1 VSQPARVRRRRRV
14 LLTRRERLVIPPWPP
29 LRRVL
34 EKILVD
40 YGVAGTLSLALVDD
54 AEIRRVHR
62 QFLGQDTATDVL
74 SFLLETE
81 GEGIGGLDD
90 VFGEVVVSAETALRE
105 ASKRG
110 LTPEREVALY
120 SIHGTLHLV
129 GFDDTDATSCRKMR
143 REERKYLMIY
153 EAALGH

>member
-1 VSQPARVRRRRRV
+1 M
-14 LLTRRERLVIPPWPP
+14 EIPGCDGW
-29 LRRVL
+29 
-34 EKILVD
+34 
-40 YGVAGTLSLALVDD
+40 LVDD
-54 AEIRRVHR
+54 RVPLSLP
-62 QFLGQDTATDVL
+62 LG
-74 SFLLETE
+74 LETE